1 MDIKVYPSELNGMLP
16 VCRSK
21 WAMCRTVFCCAL
33 SQSPSVLDIG
43 EAGDDVAEALD
54 AVRALG
60 GAVSPV
66 SEREVRITP
75 IWADKVDYPIIDA
88 RKSSEFV
95 RFVLP
100 IAAALF
106 DGFEIRHGFE
116 RLPHSPLKMLV
127 EAHGCKI
134 TEEPMKLSV
143 KGRLQPGEVVN
154 ADGVGERFVYGLL
167 MALPL
172 LEGDSVVSFKS
183 QPETYAIRCLD
194 TVYKYGVTAIKDGN
208 SYRFKGGQKY
218 AVPFDVAKLA
228 IECDWTRAALWLTA
242 GAMCGNVCIGGLDKN
257 SSQPDKEILPLL
269 LAMGADISVDKHTG
283 SVFTEKRALKG
294 TSFDAANCP
303 NLVPVLA
310 AAMSLCEGVGRIRN
324 MDWLKY
330 RLWQTHRINA
340 LTAGLQALG
349 AKVTDYGNELV
360 IDGVKRL
367 KGGTVDSMG
376 DHRVVMALAVVA
388 CRCQEPVIIKNAEA
402 VRESYPR
409 FFDDLRALGG
419 RAEWL

>member
-33 SQSPSVLDIG
+33 SQNGAVLDIG

-60 GAVSPV
+60 GAVTPV

-75 IWADKVDYPIIDA
+75 IWANRVAHPVIDA

-100 IAAALF
+100 IAAALC
-106 DGFEIRHGFE
+106 DSFEIRHGFE
-116 RLPHSPLKMLV
+116 RLPHSPLKMVV
-127 EAHGCKI
+127 ESHGCAV
-134 TEEPMKLSV
+134 TEEPYLLRACGKLSF
-143 KGRLQPGEVVN
+143 GEYVL

-172 LEGDSVVSFKS
+172 LEGESIVSFKS
-183 QPETYAIRCLD
+183 QPESYAIRCLD
-194 TVYKYGVTAIKDGN
+194 TVYKYGISATKEGN
-208 SYRFKGGQKY
+208 SYRFKGGQRY
-218 AVPFDVAKLA
+218 DTPFDVAKLA
-228 IECDWTRAALWLTA
+228 IEGDWTRAALWLTA
-242 GAMCGNVCIGGLDKN
+242 GAMCGNICIGGLDKN

-269 LAMGADISVDKHTG
+269 LSMGADISVDKHTG
-283 SVFTEKRALKG
+283 SVFTEKRTLCG
-294 TSFDAANCP
+294 TSFDAAACP

-310 AAMSLCEGVGRIRN
+310 AAMCLCDGVGRIRN

-330 RLWQTHRINA
+330 RLWQTARISA
-340 LTAGLQALG
+340 LTAGLTALG

-360 IDGVKRL
+360 INGVKRL

-388 CRCQEPVIIKNAEA
+388 CRCLEPVVIKNAEA

-419 RAEWL
+419 RAEWI

>member
-21 WAMCRTVFCCAL
+21 WALCRTVFCCAL
-33 SQSPSVLDIG
+33 SQTPTVLDIG

-60 GAVSPV
+60 GAVTPV
-66 SEREVRITP
+66 SEREVRISP
-75 IWADKVDYPIIDA
+75 IWANKATYPVIDA

-106 DGFEIRHGFE
+106 DSFEVRHGFA
-116 RLPHSPLKMLV
+116 RLPHSPLKMLM
-127 EAHGCKI
+127 ESHGCSVM
-134 TEEPMKLSV
+134 EEPMCVRV
-143 KGRLQPGEVVN
+143 KGRLAPGEYVL

-172 LEGDSVVSFKS
+172 LKGESLVVFKS
-183 QPETYAIRCLD
+183 QPESYAIRCLD
-194 TVYKYGVTAIKDGN
+194 TLYKYGVTAAKEGN
-208 SYRFKGGQKY
+208 SYRFKGCQRY
-218 AVPFDVAKLA
+218 ESPFDVAKLA
-228 IECDWTRAALWLTA
+228 IEGDWTRAALWLTA
-242 GAMCGNVCIGGLDKN
+242 GAMCGNICIGGLDKN

-269 LAMGADISVDKHTG
+269 ISMGADISVDKNTG
-283 SVFTEKRALKG
+283 SVFTEKSTLHG
-294 TSFDAANCP
+294 TSFDAAACP

-310 AAMSLCEGVGRIRN
+310 AAMSLSDGVGRIRN

-330 RLWQTHRINA
+330 RLWQTPRIKA
-340 LTAGLQALG
+340 LTAGLETLG

-360 IDGVKRL
+360 ISGVKRL

-388 CRCQEPVIIKNAEA
+388 CSCLDPVVIKNADA

-419 RAEWL
+419 RAEWI

>member
-21 WAMCRTVFCCAL
+21 WALCRTVFCCAL
-33 SQSPSVLDIG
+33 SQSPAVLDIG
-43 EAGDDVAEALD
+43 EMGDDVSEALD

-60 GAVSPV
+60 GAVVPV

-75 IWADKVDYPIIDA
+75 INIGAVKNPVIDA
-88 RKSSEFV
+88 RRSSEFV
-95 RFVLP
+95 RFVMP
-100 IAAALF
+100 IAAVLC
-106 DGFEIRHGFE
+106 DSFEVRHGFD
-116 RLPHSPLKMLV
+116 RLPHSPIKMLM
-127 EAHGCKI
+127 EAHGCFI
-134 TEEPMKLSV
+134 TEEANVLRVS
-143 KGRLQPGEVVN
+143 GRLCAGEYVL

-172 LEGDSVVSFKS
+172 LEEDSVVSFKS
-183 QPETYAIRCLD
+183 QPESYAIRCLD
-194 TVYKYGVTAIKDGN
+194 TVYKYGVTATKDGN

-218 AVPFDVAKLA
+218 NTPFDMGKLA
-228 IECDWTRAALWLTA
+228 IEGDWTRAALWLTA
-242 GAMCGNVCIGGLDKN
+242 GAMCGNICIGGLDKQ

-269 LAMGADISVDKHTG
+269 LSMGADISVDKNTG
-283 SVFTEKRALKG
+283 SVFTEKSNIRG
-294 TSFDAANCP
+294 TCFDAASCP

-310 AAMSLCEGVGRIRN
+310 AAMSIAEGTGRIRN
-324 MDWLKY
+324 IDWLKY
-330 RLWQTHRINA
+330 RLWQTPRVKA
-340 LTAGLQALG
+340 LTAGLTALG

-360 IDGVKRL
+360 ITGVKRL

-388 CRCQEPVIIKNAEA
+388 CRCQEPVIIKNVEA